1 MFLNTPGFSR
11 LPSSS
16 SFSVWWSLHFL
27 SPGVLCEK
35 GPFLSH
41 TTLYLLS
48 LPLLCHLHQDS
59 NLFEC
64 CRNLLE
70 LFHSLIIV
78 ILFYLA
84 LYHLESK
91 VSSRYFRG
99 EHINTHLDTVGCPRS
114 KNFSQGSA
122 LGSELKSPISQTF
135 WVSHQQPPYQRHII
149 LDIIYG
155 LFIFIEENKT
165 I

>member
-1 MFLNTPGFSR
+1 MVISTFPVPWSSVGESPFS
-11 LPSSS
+11 
-16 SFSVWWSLHFL
+16 
-27 SPGVLCEK
+27 
-35 GPFLSH
+35 SH

-48 LPLLCHLHQDS
+48 LPLLCYLHQDS

-78 ILFYLA
+78 ILFCLA

-99 EHINTHLDTVGCPRS
+99 EHVNTHLDTVGCPRS
-114 KNFSQGSA
+114 QRISA
-122 LGSELKSPISQTF
+122 KDLLWAQNASLLSHRHF
-135 WVSHQQPPYQRHII
+135 WVSHQQPPYQRHIF
-149 LDIIYG
+149 LDITYG